1 MSSSN
6 NGKKT
11 LREFKDFIGFIQNLW
26 GILSGISIFFPLS
39 NVLFKVI
46 PIRLTQDDPSGG
58 WSYLSPQL
66 VTAVSTMVTLFVLL
80 WTFGQRGNLGDDTKN
95 LNFSRHAWISLILGF
110 VFLIRYLGIDASIY
124 VLFYDPLGITHGDP
138 GRFVGDIFLLLS
150 YVGFFA
156 LVTRAF
162 ILLGMREYFGTKR

>member
-6 NGKKT
+6 NGKKF
-11 LREFKDFIGFIQNLW
+11 LGEFKDFIGFIQNLW

-46 PIRLTQDDPSGG
+46 PIRSTQDDPSGG

-66 VTAVSTMVTLFVLL
+66 VTAVSTMVTLFVLV
-80 WTFGQRGNLGDDTKN
+80 WTFGQRSDSQSPSKKSNI
-95 LNFSRHAWISLILGF
+95 SRRAWFSLILGF
-110 VFLIRYLGIDASIY
+110 MSLILYLGIDATIY
-124 VLFYDPLGITHGDP
+124 NLIYGPLEITHGDP
-138 GRFVGDIFLLLS
+138 GRFVGDIFLLLF
-150 YVGFFA
+150 YVCFFA

-162 ILLGMREYFGTKR
+162 ILLGMKEFFRQR

>member
-6 NGKKT
+6 NGKKF
-11 LREFKDFIGFIQNLW
+11 LNEFKDFIDFIQNLW

-46 PIRLTQDDPSGG
+46 PIRSTQDDPSGG

-66 VTAVSTMVTLFVLL
+66 VTAVSTMVTLFVLV
-80 WTFGQRGNLGDDTKN
+80 WTFGQRRNLRATKKF
-95 LNFSRHAWISLILGF
+95 NFSRHAWISLILGF
-110 VFLIRYLGIDASIY
+110 ISLVLYLGIDTSIY

-138 GRFVGDIFLLLS
+138 GRFVGDIFLLLF

-162 ILLGMREYFGTKR
+162 ILLGMREYFGLG